1 MVCQLIDDAFSILI
15 QCLLGFFALFSLCVK
30 RITERPKRNFKVFV
44 YDVSK
49 QVVGSLYAHG
59 LNILVAINVTSL
71 NKNSEYNDQCMWYFV
86 NFMVD
91 VMLGLVLSWLLIT
104 LVNNTVRKMGL
115 LTLVSGEYNIDN
127 KGCLNRQYLFQLL
140 IWICIITVTKIIL
153 FFAILI
159 PFSDG
164 LGKMG
169 TAILKPVSNH
179 DETELIV
186 VMILVPLSLNI
197 LQFWIQDTFL
207 KAETKVELPDNLDLY
222 SDDSPSP
229 PLSPQRPMI
238 SSAYL
243 EIEDDDDNRDKNSDS
258 DSDNGV
264 TSIRDCVTL

>member
-1 MVCQLIDDAFSILI
+1 MVCQLIDDTFSILI
-15 QCLLGFFALFSLCVK
+15 QCLLGFFALLSLCVK
-30 RITERPKRNFKVFV
+30 RITEHPKRPIKVFV

-49 QVVGSLYAHG
+49 QVIGSLYAHG
-59 LNILVAINVTSL
+59 LNILVAINVTNH
-71 NKNSEYNDQCMWYFV
+71 NKNSQYNDQCMWYFV

-115 LTLVSGEYNIDN
+115 LTLVSGEYTIDN
-127 KGCLNRQYLFQLL
+127 TGCINRQYLFQLL
-140 IWICIITVTKIIL
+140 IWIGIITVTKVIL
-153 FFAILI
+153 FFGILL
-159 PFSDG
+159 PFSDS

-169 TAILKPVSNH
+169 TDILKPISNH

-207 KAETKVELPDNLDLY
+207 KAETKLESNDEIDLY

-229 PLSPQRPMI
+229 PMSPQRQTMR
-238 SSAYL
+238 SAYL
-243 EIEDDDDNRDKNSDS
+243 EIDDEADRTSDS

-264 TSIRDCVTL
+264 TSNRDYVTL